1 MEDVTKFLKNIFEV
15 ADVNS
20 DGFLTKNE
28 VKQILQRQNPQR
40 KISRSEVTMM
50 MKQMDV
56 NNDGKISF
64 EGKHIFK
71 IDSKIIFKI
80 DSKNIYKIDSK
91 NIFTF
96 FSSQNSNWRF
106 LNKKKTLEGMKN
118 KTNDII
124 ACFAMTKL
132 Y

>member
-20 DGFLTKNE
+20 DGFLTKIE

-64 EGKHIFK
+64 EGNSLLLNLRGWKTADKDAYWFSFEVSLFSPISNENLPRLKLLNIERSEFFK
-71 IDSKIIFKI
+71 A
-80 DSKNIYKIDSK
+80 
-91 NIFTF
+91 
-96 FSSQNSNWRF
+96 
-106 LNKKKTLEGMKN
+106 LNKAN
-118 KTNDII
+118 SS
-124 ACFAMTKL
+124 C
-132 Y
+132 

>member
-20 DGFLTKNE
+20 DGFLTKIE

-64 EGKHIFK
+64 EEFK
-71 IDSKIIFKI
+71 LAIIEQEE
-80 DSKNIYKIDSK
+80 NIGRNEK
-91 NIFTF
+91 
-96 FSSQNSNWRF
+96 
-106 LNKKKTLEGMKN
+106 
-118 KTNDII
+118 
-124 ACFAMTKL
+124 
-132 Y
+132 

>member
-20 DGFLTKNE
+20 DGFLTKIE

-64 EGKHIFK
+64 EGKHIFLK
-71 IDSKIIFKI
+71 VIL
-80 DSKNIYKIDSK
+80 KNY
-91 NIFTF
+91 F
-96 FSSQNSNWRF
+96 FFF
-106 LNKKKTLEGMKN
+106 LLR
-118 KTNDII
+118 I
-124 ACFAMTKL
+124 
-132 Y
+132 

>member
-20 DGFLTKNE
+20 DGFLTKIE

-64 EGKHIFK
+64 EGKHIFLK
-71 IDSKIIFKI
+71 VIL
-80 DSKNIYKIDSK
+80 KNY
-91 NIFTF
+91 FFFF
-96 FSSQNSNWRF
+96 FSEF
-106 LNKKKTLEGMKN
+106 KLA
-118 KTNDII
+118 II
-124 ACFAMTKL
+124 EQEENIGRNEK
-132 Y
+132 